1 MDSRELLAAIDPS
14 LNPAYSPNLHSFS
27 KAWMRRATREMPE
40 VWREDATG
48 YLYFGT
54 MYQDS
59 GACFVGSPLRAVLN
73 NGARENKNRLAYIG
87 FTQYNMTHMADFWE
101 RYLKIGRCA
110 IDEDHTIH
118 FINSENRYSMDGDIR
133 TCNWCGAKHQRTVE
147 TKIIEEHIER
157 FTPFTA

>member
-1 MDSRELLAAIDPS
+1 MNARELLAAIDPS

-40 VWREDATG
+40 VWRGDADWH
-48 YLYFGT
+48 LWIGT
-54 MYQDS
+54 MYKD
-59 GACFVGSPLRAVLN
+59 GDDHFVGCHLAAVLSK
-73 NGARENKNRLAYIG
+73 GAHENRNRGAYIG
-87 FTQYNMTHMADFWE
+87 LNQHNMTHIADFWE